1 MASLVATPSFRVCH
15 TGPAHGP
22 APTNWCYPARFHSD
36 RRHQGLRAQFRD
48 RLEDAPPLFILIHD
62 HAGLQALL
70 HRAQGGA
77 GCEKEPFEGNRN
89 LAALLFERYE
99 ALVG

>member
-1 MASLVATPSFRVCH
+1 
-15 TGPAHGP
+15 
-22 APTNWCYPARFHSD
+22 
-36 RRHQGLRAQFRD
+36 
-48 RLEDAPPLFILIHD
+48 LEDAPPLFILIHD